1 MPATDSEVPMKITI
15 QSIGALRASTSSFLL
30 LFAFALCLSGWASHP
45 NREIGKAIS
54 RGAIKKAEAI
64 IAQHRLRACRAVYV
78 ANIFESETALEQL
91 PRKGGIRGCYNKR
104 NYELSAL

>member
-30 LFAFALCLSGWASHP
+30 LFAFALCLSGCASHP

-54 RGAIKKAEAI
+54 RGDIKKAEAI
-64 IAQHRLRACRAVYV
+64 IAKHRLGACRGVFLAIIYE
-78 ANIFESETALEQL
+78 NEPPLEPFTSCVVTCL
-91 PRKGGIRGCYNKR
+91 
-104 NYELSAL
+104 